1 MTDTAEPAF
10 WVWGELLTPWS
21 QEDIE
26 NWGMPKEETNPT
38 KMRRFIFRRLEDV
51 SGLSGE
57 GVVVEGV
64 EFSNGWV
71 ALTWRTPL
79 TSVCFYPSIKTAI
92 EIHGHEGSTVLEW
105 IDD

>member
-1 MTDTAEPAF
+1 MVQVEMTP
-10 WVWGELLTPWS
+10 
-21 QEDIE
+21 EDRKAWEEQITE
-26 NWGMPKEETNPT
+26 IHTLQVEKSPKNPT
-38 KMRRFIFRRLEDV
+38 KMRRFILRRNEDV
-51 SGLSGE
+51 SGLSGT

-79 TSVCFYPSIKTAI
+79 TSVCFYPSVKVAA
-92 EIHGHEGSTVLEW
+92 EIHGHEGATVLEW